1 MIKNKGFTIVELLIV
16 IVVIG
21 ILAGITII
29 AYNGIQNRSKVAVI
43 QNNISQSIR
52 KIEAAKVASTTESYP
67 STQTEA
73 ALQASGGVTLNY
85 YYEPGTNK
93 YCIEGISGTITYSSV
108 GRGSPTNEGRCN
120 VNGLVGW
127 WPMNNDANDQS
138 GNGFNGITTSIVGS
152 VGQNGIANSALEFNG
167 STSRI
172 AASNSTDLHPDNLTI
187 SVWIKPIAWNTGSAS
202 SFVAKRGTN
211 SGYFFEFLTSSGTV
225 NIDLGGSSTRWNTQY
240 VPPFNQWRHL
250 LFTASPAGRSFYV
263 NGSLFR
269 ETTTVPSVFASN
281 TASLSI
287 GHDDGIYNFNG
298 SIDDVRIYNRV
309 LSAGEAAL
317 LFSQGAQ

>member
-1 MIKNKGFTIVELLIV
+1 MRRGFTIVELLIV

-21 ILAGITII
+21 ILAGITIV
-29 AYNGIQNRSKVAVI
+29 AYNGIQNRSKTAVI
-43 QNNISQSIR
+43 QNNIAQSIR
-52 KIEAAKVASTTESYP
+52 KIEAAKVANTTEVYP
-67 STQTEA
+67 ATQAEA

-85 YYEPGTNK
+85 YYEPTTNN
-93 YCIEGISGTITYSSV
+93 YCIEGISGTTAYSSV
-108 GRGSPTNEGRCN
+108 GKGGAISEGRCTL
-120 VNGLVGW
+120 NGLVGW
-127 WPMNNDANDQS
+127 WPLNNDANDKS
-138 GNGFNGITTSIVGS
+138 GSGFNGTMFNTVGS

-172 AASNSTDLHPDNLTI
+172 TASNSADLHPDSFTI

-225 NIDLGGSSTRWNTQY
+225 NLDLGGSSTRWNTQY

-250 LFTASPAGRSFYV
+250 LVTASATGRSFYV

-269 ETTTVPSVFASN
+269 ETTTVPSIFSSN

-287 GHDDGIYNFNG
+287 GNDDGIYSFNG

-309 LSAGEAAL
+309 VSAGEAAL